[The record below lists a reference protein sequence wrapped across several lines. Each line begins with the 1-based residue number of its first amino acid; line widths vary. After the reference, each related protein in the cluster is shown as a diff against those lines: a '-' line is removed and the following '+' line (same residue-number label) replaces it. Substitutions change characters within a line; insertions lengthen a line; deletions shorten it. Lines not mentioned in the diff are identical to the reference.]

1 MKHLII
7 LLFLGLSVI
16 FCSSCRNNRL
26 KTNEEELVKEIILQE
41 KEKEEAGKVISEKQ
55 LSDTLNWQSRTFRF
69 KEDRSVDPLHPPLV
83 IDIAGSL
90 NNITENKL
98 SDVASE
104 IRYIR
109 LESPP
114 DSAFRKDVGF
124 KYHLTDDYII
134 AINPFGILHYTQ
146 DGKFVNTIVKNEFTR
161 IQVLPDKVI
170 AHGDMTF
177 KGAYNTTVRIVGN
190 KLFYTYL
197 NNIAGQKYLME
208 YDCSEIH
215 IGQTTRYDPENP
227 SQIIGQGQII
237 VDLNHGRVI
246 PAPPQ
251 WYQGSMWSVSF
262 DYIYQESDIF
272 WIDNNNYSKKLSGNN
287 YLLGIFNEQDDNMLG
302 IFNRQGDTLSTFVQH
317 ERLVNYTKSLQRGT
331 DRGIQYEYNGKMY
344 FRNAFNDTVF
354 QIIPP
359 NRLLPIYVLDMGSY
373 KVNRQQGVDPDFNLT
388 GKIIPGQFAETN
400 HYIFITFD
408 KDGYD
413 CPNTRKN
420 KTVEIY
426 HALYSKLNHQLS
438 VIKGDPFNYSP
449 EILENNIDG
458 GIPVWPSSYMIGK
471 NGELMISLKG
481 KDLKDRIKSEQF
493 KLSHAPEARK
503 KELFQLA
510 ASVSD
515 FENILMIV
523 K

>member
-1 MKHLII
+1 MKK
-7 LLFLGLSVI
+7 LLFLSLLGLSLI
-16 FCSSCRNNRL
+16 IYSSCRNNRL
-26 KTNEEELVKEIILQE
+26 KTDEKKLVKEIILQE
-41 KEKEEAGKVISEKQ
+41 KEKEEAEKVISGKQ
-55 LSDTLNWQSRTFRF
+55 LSDPLNRQPKTLRF
-69 KEDRSVDPLHPPLV
+69 KENRSVDPSHPPLV

-90 NNITENKL
+90 NNIIEIKL
-98 SDVASE
+98 SDVASG

-124 KYHLTDDYII
+124 KYHLSDDYII
-134 AINPFGILHYTQ
+134 AINPFGILHYTH
-146 DGKFVNTIVKNEFTR
+146 DGKFVNTIVKNEFTK

-177 KGAYNTTVRIVGN
+177 KGAYNKTVRIEGN
-190 KLFYTYL
+190 KLYYTYI
-197 NNIAGQKYLME
+197 NNITGQEYLME

-215 IGQTTRYDPENP
+215 IGQTTKYDPENP
-227 SQIIGQGQII
+227 LQIIGQGHTI

-251 WYQGSMWSVSF
+251 WYQGSMWSASF
-262 DYIYQESDIF
+262 DFIYQESDIF
-272 WIDNNNYSKKLSGNN
+272 WIDDNNYSKKLSGNN
-287 YLLGIFNEQDDNMLG
+287 YMLG

-359 NRLLPIYVLDMGSY
+359 NRLLPVYVLNMGSY
-373 KVNRQQGVDPDFNLT
+373 KVTRQQGVDPAFNLT

-400 HYIFITFD
+400 HYIFITFE
-408 KDGYD
+408 KDDYD

-420 KTVEIY
+420 KTVKIY

-449 EILENNIDG
+449 EILENDING
-458 GIPVWPSSYMIGK
+458 GMPVWPSSYMIGK
-471 NGELMISLKG
+471 NGELLISLKG
-481 KDLKDRIKSEQF
+481 KELKDRIKSEQF
-493 KLSHAPEARK
+493 KLSSASETKK
-503 KELFQLA
+503 KELMQLA
-510 ASVSD
+510 ESVSD

-523 K
+523 R